1 MILSYTS
8 LVNTVGWIYYSLIV
22 VFPGTLIGTV
32 LVSILLSTIGFLFSL
47 SVYTGLDTT
56 YFLMIGVYTTLYLMI
71 GYYTTL

>member
-8 LVNTVGWIYYSLIV
+8 LVKTVGWIYYSLTV

-32 LVSILLSTIGFLFSL
+32 LVSILLSIIGSLFSL

-56 YFLMIGVYTTLYLMI
+56 CFLMIGVYTTLYLMI
-71 GYYTTL
+71 GY